1 MAFRAFSIVWCVV
14 LSTVPAF
21 AQPSRWPAE
30 YKRAPFYAAQFDDT
44 TIAIWLLLSVCCLL
58 AGVGIGT
65 YKHLYSKGESSKPE
79 ARQKALIVVVLL
91 LVPIAIVYSSL
102 VQFFQSSGNVIFA
115 PLVFSFSVLFAAI
128 FSYDHNWATACD
140 KYKKRDY
147 SGAIKHF
154 ELEIA
159 KQRKNPELYIWCTNA
174 HICLDQFEDAMAVCD
189 RALAL
194 IPDDIEIRAQRAG
207 ILIEIDKVDEALI
220 ELNRII
226 ELHPEYEYLL
236 EIRSDLFTHQYQ
248 FDKAIEDLDAMK
260 KPSLWSKIK
269 RCQAHVG
276 LNQNEI
282 AAKEFHNIMR
292 NLDEQLPRQNM
303 AELMGFS
310 GWMRIIE
317 RKFDIATQE
326 FTTAIELDPQLVWA
340 YLNRA
345 YCYLVQGK
353 HDLARNDIA
362 VVQAK
367 TLLARKKQYCDFM
380 YSLHLWR
387 TGDLSGALAA
397 AHAANGIYGDK
408 AMYLSNLGLMQMVN
422 GQLDEARISLDCAI
436 ALNPHDAE
444 AHYQRSRL
452 FEKMGLSELA
462 ASDRAK
468 VEAWKYHPNFEW

>member
-1 MAFRAFSIVWCVV
+1 ML
-14 LSTVPAF
+14 LSKAF
-21 AQPSRWPAE
+21 AAICLALTALPALAQPREWGYQLKSPYYSR
-30 YKRAPFYAAQFDDT
+30 QFDDT
-44 TIAIWLLLSVCCLL
+44 TIVIWLLLSVCSLL
-58 AGVGIGT
+58 AGIGIGT
-65 YKHLYSKGESSKPE
+65 YKYLYSMGESSKSE

-91 LVPIAIVYSSL
+91 LVPTAIVFSSL
-102 VQFFQSSGNVIFA
+102 VQFFQSSGNAIFA
-115 PLVFSFSVLFAAI
+115 PLVFSLSVLFAAI
-128 FSYDHNWATACD
+128 FNYDHNWVTACD
-140 KYKKRDY
+140 KYNKRDF

-154 ELEIA
+154 ELEII
-159 KQRKNPELYIWCTNA
+159 KQQKNRELYVWCTNA
-174 HICLDQFEDAMAVCD
+174 HICLDQFEQALAVCD

-194 IPDDIEIRAQRAG
+194 IPDALDIRAQRVG
-207 ILIEIDKVDEALI
+207 ILIEIDRVDEALI
-220 ELNRII
+220 ELNQLI
-226 ELHPEYEYLL
+226 EQHPEYEYLL
-236 EIRSDLFTHQYQ
+236 ELRSDLFTHQYQ

-276 LNQNEI
+276 LNQYET
-282 AAKEFHNIMR
+282 AANEFHHIMR
-292 NLDEQLPRQNM
+292 NLDERLPKQDM
-303 AELMGFS
+303 AMLMSFS
-310 GWMRIIE
+310 GWIRIIE
-317 RKFDIATQE
+317 HKFDFAIKE
-326 FTTAIELDPQLVWA
+326 FTTAIELDSQLVWA

-367 TLLARKKQYCDFM
+367 TLVGRKKLYCHFL
-380 YSLHLWR
+380 YSLYQWR
-387 TGDLSGALAA
+387 IGDLPGALAA
-397 AHAANGIYGDK
+397 AHDAIGNYGDK

-468 VEAWKYHPNFEW
+468 VEAWKYRPYFEL